1 MIAYP
6 SCRQLVELVAAEL
19 RTTIAP
25 AVTDPAALHRLA
37 MIDSVLHGVAARC
50 DNEIEWMRAEVAQI
64 ERLAERLLG
73 EDAADGSIR
82 VALQRLAA
90 GRAGSDAFDD
100 VAAEYSLASEVLSLC
115 LERTPNLPEGIGSKV
130 QSALT
135 ARLDRE
141 AEILGPFSLVGR
153 T

>member
-64 ERLAERLLG
+64 ERLAE
-73 EDAADGSIR
+73 DAADGSIR

-130 QSALT
+130 QSALP